1 MVLNIVHTKNK
12 RYSFATILALRFCL
26 IYGYEKGRGL
36 LAKHPVIKL
45 IVTKFNSPRSNSF

>member
-36 LAKHPVIKL
+36 LAKHTLVIL
-45 IVTKFNSPRSNSF
+45 VITSSN